1 MTINRVRCD
10 IVLALYANVHS
21 HRGLLF
27 ALVQQLLLQYSAS
40 RISLATGLR
49 LRVLWAILL
58 MFFGMLGFERQ
69 VAVLSRFLLSEWLEM
84 SVPTSDSKQSFLA
97 LCHAHSI
104 LQFGTF
110 TVKSGRISPYFF
122 NAGSFC
128 TASLLSALGDAY
140 ARTIIDACAP
150 SKSDV
155 SVMLNVAMH
164 PNGYSLHNTQLRNP
178 SSST

>member
-1 MTINRVRCD
+1 M
-10 IVLALYANVHS
+10 
-21 HRGLLF
+21 
-27 ALVQQLLLQYSAS
+27 SAS
-40 RISLATGLR
+40 
-49 LRVLWAILL
+49 
-58 MFFGMLGFERQ
+58 
-69 VAVLSRFLLSEWLEM
+69 
-84 SVPTSDSKQSFLA
+84 TSDSKQSFLA

-150 SKSDV
+150 NGSDV
-155 SVMLNVAMH
+155 SVMPNVTMY
-164 PNGYSLHNTQLRNP
+164 PNSLLVTQLRNP
-178 SSST
+178 WSST